1 MKQQFVFLFLPV
13 LFLVA
18 CNISPQ
24 PINYGEDA
32 CHYCTMTIV
41 DQQHAAQ
48 IVTDKGKAYK
58 FDAIECMLN
67 YHRENEEINPELYLV
82 NNFMNPGE
90 LIDATKATYLISKNI
105 PSPMGEY
112 LSAFQTKEAA
122 DKTKMKYEGKLY
134 TWQEILDHFNM

>member
-1 MKQQFVFLFLPV
+1 MKKQFVLLFLPV
-13 LFLVA
+13 LFLLA

-41 DQQHAAQ
+41 DHQHAAQ

-67 YHRENEEINPELYLV
+67 YLRENEDINPELYLV
-82 NNFMNPGE
+82 NDFMNPGQ

-105 PSPMGEY
+105 SSPMGAY

-134 TWQEILDHFNM
+134 TWEEILDHFKM

>member
-1 MKQQFVFLFLPV
+1 MKKQFALLFLPV
-13 LFLVA
+13 LFLLG

-41 DQQHAAQ
+41 DHQHAAQ

-67 YHRENEEINPELYLV
+67 YLKENKDINPELYLV
-82 NNFMNPGE
+82 NDFMNPGQ

-105 PSPMGEY
+105 SSPMGEY
-112 LSAFQTKEAA
+112 LSAFQSKEAA
-122 DKTKMKYEGKLY
+122 GKTKMKYEGKLY
-134 TWQEILDHFNM
+134 TWEAILDYFNK

>member
-1 MKQQFVFLFLPV
+1 MKKQFVLLFLPV
-13 LFLVA
+13 LFLLG

-41 DQQHAAQ
+41 DHQHAAQ

-67 YHRENEEINPELYLV
+67 YLKENKDINPELFLV
-82 NNFMNPGE
+82 NDFMNPGQ

-105 PSPMGEY
+105 PSPMGKY

-122 DKTKMKYEGKLY
+122 DKTKIKYEGKLY
-134 TWQEILDHFNM
+134 TWEEILDYFNK

>member
-67 YHRENEEINPELYLV
+67 YHRENQELNPELYLV

-90 LIDATKATYLISKNI
+90 LINATKATYLISKNI

-112 LSAFQTKEAA
+112 LSGFQTKEAA
-122 DKTKMKYEGKLY
+122 NETKMKYEGKLY
-134 TWQEILDHFNM
+134 TWQEILDHFSM

>member
-1 MKQQFVFLFLPV
+1 MKKQFVFLFLPV
-13 LFLVA
+13 LFLLA

-41 DQQHAAQ
+41 DQQHASQ

-67 YHRENEEINPELYLV
+67 YLKENKDVKPELYLV
-82 NNFMNPGE
+82 ADFMDPGQ

-105 PSPMGEY
+105 RSPMGAY
-112 LSAFQTKEAA
+112 LSAFQAKEAA
-122 DKTKMKYEGKLY
+122 EKTKMKYEGKLY
-134 TWQEILDHFNM
+134 SWEEILDHFNK

>member
-1 MKQQFVFLFLPV
+1 MKKQFVLLFLPV
-13 LFLVA
+13 LFLLA

-41 DQQHAAQ
+41 DHQHAAQ

-67 YHRENEEINPELYLV
+67 YLRENDDINPKLYLV
-82 NNFMNPGE
+82 IDFMNPGD

-105 PSPMGEY
+105 PSPMGAY

-134 TWQEILDHFNM
+134 TWKEILDHFNK

>member
-1 MKQQFVFLFLPV
+1 MKKQFVFLLLPV
-13 LFLVA
+13 LFLLA
-18 CNISPQ
+18 CKISPQ

-41 DQQHAAQ
+41 DHQHAAQ

-67 YHRENEEINPELYLV
+67 YLRENNDVNPELYLV
-82 NNFMNPGE
+82 NDFMNPGQ

-105 PSPMGEY
+105 SSPMGEY
-112 LSAFQTKEAA
+112 LSAFSTKEAA
-122 DKTKMKYEGKLY
+122 NKTKTEYEGKLY

>member
-1 MKQQFVFLFLPV
+1 MKKHFVFLFLPF
-13 LFLVA
+13 LFLLA

-41 DQQHAAQ
+41 DHQHAAQ
-48 IVTDKGKAYK
+48 IVTEKGKAYK

-67 YHRENEEINPELYLV
+67 YLRENDDVNPELYLV
-82 NNFMNPGE
+82 ANFMDPGQ

-105 PSPMGEY
+105 QSPMGEY

-122 DKTKMKYEGKLY
+122 EKTKMKYEGKLY
-134 TWQEILDHFNM
+134 TWEEILDHFKM

>member
-1 MKQQFVFLFLPV
+1 MKKQFVFLFLPV
-13 LFLVA
+13 LFLLA

-41 DQQHAAQ
+41 DHQHAAQ

-67 YHRENEEINPELYLV
+67 YLRENDDVNPELYLLTD
-82 NNFMNPGE
+82 FMNPGQ

-105 PSPMGEY
+105 PSPMGAY

-122 DKTKMKYEGKLY
+122 NKTKIKYEGKLY
-134 TWQEILDHFNM
+134 TWEQILDHFNK

>member
-1 MKQQFVFLFLPV
+1 MKKQFVLLFLPV
-13 LFLVA
+13 LFLLG
-18 CNISPQ
+18 CDISPQ

-41 DQQHAAQ
+41 DHQHAAQ

-67 YHRENEEINPELYLV
+67 YLRGNKDINPELYLV
-82 NNFMNPGE
+82 NDFMNPGQ

-134 TWQEILDHFNM
+134 TWKEILDYINK

>member
-1 MKQQFVFLFLPV
+1 MKKQFVLLFLPV
-13 LFLVA
+13 LFLLG

-24 PINYGEDA
+24 PINYGKDA

-41 DQQHAAQ
+41 DHQHAAQ
-48 IVTDKGKAYK
+48 IVTNTGKAYK

-67 YHRENEEINPELYLV
+67 YLKENMDINPELYLV
-82 NNFMNPGE
+82 NDFMNPGQ

-105 PSPMGEY
+105 SSPMGEY

-134 TWQEILDHFNM
+134 TWEAILDYFNK

>member
-1 MKQQFVFLFLPV
+1 MKKQFVLLFLPV
-13 LFLVA
+13 LFLLG

-41 DQQHAAQ
+41 DHQHAAQ

-67 YHRENEEINPELYLV
+67 YLRENKDFNPELYLV
-82 NNFMNPGE
+82 NDFMNPGQ

-122 DKTKMKYEGKLY
+122 DKTEMKYDGKLY
-134 TWQEILDHFNM
+134 TWKEILDHFNK

>member
-1 MKQQFVFLFLPV
+1 MKKQFVFLFLPV
-13 LFLVA
+13 LFLLA

-41 DQQHAAQ
+41 DHQHAAQ

-67 YHRENEEINPELYLV
+67 YLRENKNVNPELYLV
-82 NNFMNPGE
+82 TDFMNPSE

-105 PSPMGEY
+105 PSPMGAY
-112 LSAFQTKEAA
+112 LSTFQTKEAA
-122 DKTKMKYEGKLY
+122 NKTKMKYEGKLY
-134 TWQEILDHFNM
+134 TWEEILDHFNK

>member
-1 MKQQFVFLFLPV
+1 MKKQFVLLFLPV
-13 LFLVA
+13 LFLLG

-41 DQQHAAQ
+41 DHQHAAQ

-67 YHRENEEINPELYLV
+67 YLKENKDVNPELYLV
-82 NNFMNPGE
+82 NDFMNPGQ

-105 PSPMGEY
+105 PSPMGKY

-122 DKTKMKYEGKLY
+122 DKTKIKYEGKLY
-134 TWQEILDHFNM
+134 TWEEILDYFNK

>member
-1 MKQQFVFLFLPV
+1 MKKQFVLLFLPV
-13 LFLVA
+13 LFLLA

-41 DQQHAAQ
+41 DHQHAAQ

-67 YHRENEEINPELYLV
+67 YLRENKDISPELYLV
-82 NNFMNPGE
+82 NDFMNPGQ

-112 LSAFQTKEAA
+112 LSALQSKEAA
-122 DKTKMKYEGKLY
+122 DKTKMKNEGKLY
-134 TWQEILDHFNM
+134 TWEEILDYFKK

>member
-1 MKQQFVFLFLPV
+1 MKKQFVFLFLPA
-13 LFLVA
+13 LFLLA

-41 DQQHAAQ
+41 DHQHAAQ

-67 YHRENEEINPELYLV
+67 FLKENEDITPELYLV
-82 NNFMNPGE
+82 ADFMNPGQ

-105 PSPMGEY
+105 PSPMGAY

-122 DKTKMKYEGKLY
+122 DKTKMKYQGKLY
-134 TWQEILDHFNM
+134 SWQEILDHFGK

>member
-1 MKQQFVFLFLPV
+1 MKKQFVLLFLPV
-13 LFLVA
+13 LFLLA

-58 FDAIECMLN
+58 FDAIECELN
-67 YHRENEEINPELYLV
+67 YLKENEDINPELYLV
-82 NNFMNPGE
+82 SDFMNPGQ

-105 PSPMGEY
+105 PSPMGAY

-122 DKTKMKYEGKLY
+122 DKTKMKYKGKLY
-134 TWQEILDHFNM
+134 TWEEILNHFKM

>member
-1 MKQQFVFLFLPV
+1 MKKQFVLLFLPV
-13 LFLVA
+13 LFLLA

-32 CHYCTMTIV
+32 CNYCTMTIV
-41 DQQHAAQ
+41 DHQHAAQ

-67 YHRENEEINPELYLV
+67 YLRENKDINPELYLV
-82 NNFMNPGE
+82 NDFMNPGQ

-105 PSPMGEY
+105 SSPMSAN

-134 TWQEILDHFNM
+134 TWEEILDHFKM

>member
-1 MKQQFVFLFLPV
+1 MKKQFVLLFLPV
-13 LFLVA
+13 LFLLA

-24 PINYGEDA
+24 PINYGVDA

-41 DQQHAAQ
+41 DHQHAAQ

-67 YHRENEEINPELYLV
+67 YLKENDDINPELYLV
-82 NNFMNPGE
+82 NDFMNPGQ

-105 PSPMGEY
+105 SSPMGEY

>member
-1 MKQQFVFLFLPV
+1 MKQQFIFLFLPV

>member
-1 MKQQFVFLFLPV
+1 MKKQFVLLFLPV
-13 LFLVA
+13 LFLLG
-18 CNISPQ
+18 CDISPQ

-41 DQQHAAQ
+41 DHQHAAQ

-67 YHRENEEINPELYLV
+67 YLRENKDINPELYLV
-82 NNFMNPGE
+82 NDFMNPGQ

-122 DKTKMKYEGKLY
+122 DKTKMRYEGKLY
-134 TWQEILDHFNM
+134 TWKEILDHFNK

>member
-1 MKQQFVFLFLPV
+1 MKKQFVFLFLPV
-13 LFLVA
+13 LFLLA

-41 DQQHAAQ
+41 DHQHAAQ

-67 YHRENEEINPELYLV
+67 YLRENKNVNPELYLV
-82 NNFMNPGE
+82 TDFMNPGE

-105 PSPMGEY
+105 PSPMGAY
-112 LSAFQTKEAA
+112 LSAFHTKEAA

-134 TWQEILDHFNM
+134 TWEEILDYFNK